1 MEYNSFK
8 DKFDFIFSKIIKVT
22 ILFIIILLLVMS
34 EEFRNDLSMI
44 FKPLLIAF
52 AIAYLLDPLVRLF
65 NKKLRMSRGQA
76 IATVVLL
83 IILIL
88 ILIGAI
94 GIPSLVLNAGELMR
108 NIRNIP
114 DNINFDFDIINK
126 NLTVLNNQYLMSI
139 SEYINQLIGKTL
151 SSIASISSVILEAVV
166 VNAFR
171 ITSSFFSLIVSFV
184 ISIYMLID
192 KKDLQARVK
201 RMIYAFLKKEDADY
215 IINIGKVSNKIF
227 SGFLIGKLVDSII
240 IGVLCWII
248 LLFFKIKFAPIIA
261 IIVGITNM
269 IPYFGPFIGAIPAT
283 LIVLLQSP
291 ILALWVLIVII
302 ILQQFD
308 GLVLGPYILG
318 DSVGVGAFW
327 IIVGVTIGGTMFGVV
342 GMLIGV
348 PVLVLLKTIVEGMVE
363 QFLNRKGLADIEV
376 ENINRFGNDSKSFID
391 KVRNFRGKTNRKK

>member
-1 MEYNSFK
+1 MEDNSFK
-8 DKFDFIFSKIIKVT
+8 DKFDFIFKKIIKVT
-22 ILFIIILLLVMS
+22 IMFIVILLLIMS
-34 EEFRNDLSMI
+34 ENFRSGLLMI

-65 NKKLRMSRGQA
+65 NRKLKISRSQA
-76 IATVVLL
+76 IAIVVLL

-94 GIPSLVLNAGELMR
+94 GIPSLVLNAGELLG
-108 NIRNIP
+108 NIP
-114 DNINFDFDIINK
+114 DNFNFNFDIINE
-126 NLTVLNNQYLMSI
+126 NLTILNNQYLVSI
-139 SEYINQLIGKTL
+139 SEFINQLIGKTL
-151 SSIASISSVILEAVV
+151 SSIASISSYILEKVV

-184 ISIYMLID
+184 IAIYMLID
-192 KKDLQARVK
+192 KKDLQARIK
-201 RMIYAFLKKEDADY
+201 RVVYAFFKKEDADY
-215 IINIGKVSNKIF
+215 IMNVGRVSNKIF
-227 SGFLIGKLVDSII
+227 SGFLIGKLVDSLI
-240 IGVLCWII
+240 IGILCWII
-248 LLFFKIKFAPIIA
+248 LLFFKIRFAPIIA

-269 IPYFGPFIGAIPAT
+269 IPYFGPFIGAVPAV

-291 ILALWVLIVII
+291 ILAFWVLIVII

-348 PVLVLLKTIVEGMVE
+348 PVLVLLKTIVEEMVQ
-363 QFLNRKGLADIEV
+363 QFLKRKGLSDIELD
-376 ENINRFGNDSKSFID
+376 NINKFGDESKSFID
-391 KVRNFRGKTNRKK
+391 KIRNFKRMKK